1 MSVDAGVSGT
11 GSIKAPA
18 TPDAKKKDTA
28 LRKAA
33 QEFEAYFVQQLFS
46 QMRKGIPSGGMLHS
60 KGEDMFRDL
69 LDEQVSQDVAHG
81 NNGFGLSDSLYRQ
94 LSLDEGRRAQ

>member
-1 MSVDAGVSGT
+1 MNVESGVSGT
-11 GSIKAPA
+11 GSVRAATTPA
-18 TPDAKKKDTA
+18 AQKKDSQ

-46 QMRKGIPSGGMLHS
+46 QMRKGIPSGGLLHS

-69 LDEQVSQDVAHG
+69 LDEQVSQDVARG

-94 LSLDEGRRAQ
+94 LSLDEGRRGQ